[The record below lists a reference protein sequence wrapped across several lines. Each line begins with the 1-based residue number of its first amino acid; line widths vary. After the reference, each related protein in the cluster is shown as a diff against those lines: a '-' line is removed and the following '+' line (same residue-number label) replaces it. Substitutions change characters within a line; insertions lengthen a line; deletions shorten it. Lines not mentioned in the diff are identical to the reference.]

1 MVRSNLAEVAAEA
14 VEASDRMEIS
24 QPLTMTTRIHDSR
37 MEVVGEVTREEA
49 EVNEEVVKK
58 VVQIEHPLLRSKTT

>member
-1 MVRSNLAEVAAEA
+1 MVSSNLAEVAAEA

-37 MEVVGEVTREEA
+37 MEVVEVTREEA
-49 EVNEEVVKK
+49 EANEEVVKK